1 MSNVPINAMACLT
14 LENQKWLIRSPIEKM
29 ISYFGELKRLHNS
42 FCDANNNCN
51 SFCDANNNCNS
62 FCDEKQ
68 NILVSVMQIV
78 FVTKHCST
86 SQLSLVVVQSK
97 HSVVEA
103 EQQEGE
109 VQFAFYFVKNNG
121 IPSKL
126 CQKQWNGDELYSR
139 MTQSNISQSGGS
151 KTPLGWHVV
160 RTKGVA
166 NQS

>member
-14 LENQKWLIRSPIEKM
+14 LENQKWLTRSPIEKM
-29 ISYFGELKRLHNS
+29 ISYFGELKRLH
-42 FCDANNNCN
+42 N

-121 IPSKL
+121 IPFKL
-126 CQKQWNGDELYSR
+126 CQKQWNGNELYSR